1 MDDKDFNWMYDTD
14 ILDSFVEGEHYSVG
28 RWGMNTHTGY
38 EYCGRSTS
46 KADSTLGEEQLL
58 FLMCV
63 HTSGRPGYF
72 VFTVG
77 YLREKMEEFGVTV
90 DDLRQHTGKKDV
102 HI

>member
-63 HTSGRPGYF
+63 CTMMGD
-72 VFTVG
+72 
-77 YLREKMEEFGVTV
+77 LVTLCSQWV
-90 DDLRQHTGKKDV
+90 IYVRKWKNLGSLSMT
-102 HI
+102 